1 MLIDGLWKI
10 TAIIIAIFLVVII
23 PLLHAFE
30 AEDRFVKLNVLD
42 EMDLFLEEISNK
54 GKISQNDYL
63 DFETRLA
70 KLGLS
75 FNIDIKHYKKVFVPI
90 YEDPLNQATFD
101 GKIEEVEEL
110 FSFSEIKDCL
120 FPETHPKLSK
130 PYTLNRGDYVVL
142 SLRSETT
149 TKYQSLRK
157 MLFLT
162 EEGPALS
169 LRMARSIK
177 NEAY

>member
-10 TAIIIAIFLVVII
+10 TAIIIALFLVVLI

-30 AEDRFVKLNVLD
+30 AEDRFVKMSVLD
-42 EMDLFLEEISNK
+42 EMDLFLEEISSK

-63 DFETRLA
+63 DFEERLSN
-70 KLGLS
+70 LGLS
-75 FNIDIKHYKKVFVPI
+75 FHIDIKHYKKIFVPV
-90 YEDPLNQATFD
+90 YEDPLNSATFK

-110 FSFSEIKDCL
+110 FSFSEIMHCL
-120 FPETHPKLSK
+120 FPEKERDMGR
-130 PYTLNRGDYVVL
+130 PYPLNRGDYVVL
-142 SLRSETT
+142 SLRSETI

-162 EEGPALS
+162 EEGPALA